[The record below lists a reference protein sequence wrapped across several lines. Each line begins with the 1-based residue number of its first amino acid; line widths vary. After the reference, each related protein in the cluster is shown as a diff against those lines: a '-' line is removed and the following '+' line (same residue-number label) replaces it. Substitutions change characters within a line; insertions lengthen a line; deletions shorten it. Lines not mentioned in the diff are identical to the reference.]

1 MRFCSR
7 VIVGGVR
14 NLFFRGNPAFPMPTL
29 KFRIKNNMKVSQR
42 NAAILV
48 SALSLSLLNG
58 CGGGGNSSPAASNTI
73 PEGLYLGSSTYF
85 PYLLA
90 DVLVLENGSYYAL
103 YGVQFNAGLMV
114 SGFFE
119 GTVSGSNGVIS
130 SANPVEHVSLYTFS
144 NGSFSGSYVPETSV
158 DIDVQG
164 FVGAGTFSTVKP
176 ANTTYNYASAANIND
191 VAGSW
196 SLGTIDGAG
205 ANMII
210 STNGTFTATA
220 TSNGCSYSGTISPR
234 PSGKNVFDI
243 TLTYGAAPC
252 ALPNL
257 SISGIAVSYMLAD
270 GIRREF
276 IMSGN
281 DSSRAN
287 GYAASGWR

>member
-1 MRFCSR
+1 M
-7 VIVGGVR
+7 
-14 NLFFRGNPAFPMPTL
+14 
-29 KFRIKNNMKVSQR
+29 KNGMKENQR
-42 NAAILV
+42 NVAILV
-48 SALSLSLLNG
+48 SVLSLTLLNG

-73 PEGLYLGSSTYF
+73 PQRLYLGSSTYSPF
-85 PYLLA
+85 SLA
-90 DVLVLENGSYYAL
+90 DVLILENGSYYAL
-103 YGVQFNAGLMV
+103 YGQQFNAGLIV
-114 SGFFE
+114 AGFFE
-119 GTVSGSNGVIS
+119 GTGSGSNGVFS
-130 SANPVEHVSLYTFS
+130 STNPAEHISLYAYS
-144 NGSFSGSYVPETSV
+144 NGSFGGSYVPETSV

-164 FVGAGTFSTVKP
+164 FWGTGTFSTVKP

-196 SLGTIDGAG
+196 SLSTIDGAG

-257 SISGIAVSYMLAD
+257 SISGIAVSYMLSD

-276 IMSGN
+276 IMSGT